1 MAGLGAS
8 VPGSQPEVGVT
19 SSPSVPSSSQGALRL
34 EVTELSLGTPER
46 SPESLLLRGAP
57 RAAATSHPK
66 VLVEEPLGLGV
77 HLGSV
82 GLWKGHNAIHV
93 ISHLLG
99 LFLSWTQLC
108 EFWGD
113 RFVDQQCPCRVPLWA
128 GPTRSTLVHAVGSQG
143 LPTLLIRLRWPG
155 PCSRS
160 PISTGREGLEPQ
172 QPDPWLSL
180 LSL

>member
-8 VPGSQPEVGVT
+8 VPGSRPEVGVT

-82 GLWKGHNAIHV
+82 GLWKTVEWTRFCQLVLPVLDPHN
-93 ISHLLG
+93 
-99 LFLSWTQLC
+99 LSPSSDITTAD
-108 EFWGD
+108 GM
-113 RFVDQQCPCRVPLWA
+113 R
-128 GPTRSTLVHAVGSQG
+128 G
-143 LPTLLIRLRWPG
+143 
-155 PCSRS
+155 
-160 PISTGREGLEPQ
+160 
-172 QPDPWLSL
+172 
-180 LSL
+180 